1 MRWTKTQ
8 ELKLK
13 QAVNS
18 FNRRRGAQKRLNPL
32 AEEYLP
38 PKLVFADLKSK
49 LSAGSA
55 REWRDF
61 LRSMERS
68 KRKDAFKLA
77 DAEAFVTRYEL
88 REVKLKEKRD
98 YNRMVALE
106 NKMRKDAR
114 KKRGKKREIA
124 ELKAETI
131 KKARV
136 KSNVDV
142 TKLGNTDF
150 EEFKNS
156 LELIN
161 QEASIGNMFERDK
174 ASYLKALKNGMD
186 LDESDKLYQL
196 IESLPPGVVSM
207 ADTYDE
213 YLNVT
218 VPYSEDEKEALR
230 ESLLTRWGRYI
241 ETYNNYD
248 K

>member
-8 ELKLK
+8 DLKLK
-13 QAVNS
+13 QAVNT
-18 FNRRRGAQKRLNPL
+18 FNRKRGAQKRLNPL

-38 PKLVFADLKSK
+38 PKLVYSELKEKFKQS
-49 LSAGSA
+49 SS

-61 LRSMERS
+61 LASMNRA
-68 KRKDAFKLA
+68 KKKDAFKLA
-77 DAEAFVTRYEL
+77 NAQAFVTRYEL
-88 REVKLKEKRD
+88 KEVKLKEKRD

-106 NKMRKDAR
+106 KRMRKDAR

-136 KSNVDV
+136 KTRVNVAELSNA
-142 TKLGNTDF
+142 DF
-150 EEFKNS
+150 EEYKNT
-156 LELIN
+156 LGLIN
-161 QEASIGNMFERDK
+161 QEANISSMFTRDK
-174 ASYLKALKNGMD
+174 SAYLKALKNGMGLEED
-186 LDESDKLYQL
+186 DELYKMV
-196 IESLPPGVVSM
+196 EALPDEMVSM

-218 VPYSEDEKEALR
+218 VPYSEDEKEELR
-230 ESLLTRWGRYI
+230 ESLIARWGRYI
-241 ETYNNYD
+241 EAYRNYE